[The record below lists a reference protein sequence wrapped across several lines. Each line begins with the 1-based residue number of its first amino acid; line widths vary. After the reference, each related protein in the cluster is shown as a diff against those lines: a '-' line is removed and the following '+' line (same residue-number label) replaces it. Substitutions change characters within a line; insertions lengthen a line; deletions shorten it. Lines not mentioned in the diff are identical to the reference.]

1 MQYRHKAGIWCT
13 FNTGL
18 GLVAGLSKILR
29 TNDRSGTEELGFG
42 GGGGGRTISGGET
55 NLCGVV

>member
-42 GGGGGRTISGGET
+42 GGRGGRTISGGET
-55 NLCGVV
+55 NL